1 MYNESKEWEDPT
13 RRRFRQEQTMIYQEI
28 FLKQVFPQLS
38 AVSGEPVLRAY
49 LPDNLWEMERQEQ
62 KRPCLLICPGGAY
75 AFVSQREGEP
85 VALQFLTEGWNVFV
99 LQYSVAPFHFPA
111 QLCEVAAALELLYQ
125 QAEAWHC
132 DTRRVAI
139 LGFSAGGHLAAHYSN
154 AYAWPEVRALFPESR
169 PVQGTLLCY
178 PVISAQPGLAHLGS
192 FRNLLG
198 KDELNAED
206 VRRFSCQNL
215 VSPQTPPAFLWHT
228 AADGS
233 VPVGNSLLYAQAL
246 AEKNIPFA
254 LHIYPAGGHGL
265 ATVDGQTNDTLPPA
279 VRHAHNWLE
288 DAKAW
293 LRITFPDPEQE

>member
-1 MYNESKEWEDPT
+1 MYNERKEQEGPT

-28 FLKQVFPQLS
+28 FLKQAFPQLS
-38 AVSGEPVLRAY
+38 PISGEPVLRAY

-85 VALQFLTEGWNVFV
+85 VALQFLAEGWNVFV
-99 LQYSVAPFHFPA
+99 LQYSVAPFRFPA

-125 QAEAWHC
+125 QAEVWHC
-132 DTRRVAI
+132 DTGCVAI

-154 AYAWPEVRALFPESR
+154 AYDWPEVRALFPESR

-198 KDELNAED
+198 KEQLSEAD
-206 VRRFSCQNL
+206 VQRFSCQNL
-215 VSPQTPPAFLWHT
+215 VSSQTPPTFLWHT
-228 AADGS
+228 ASDGS

-265 ATVDGQTNDTLPPA
+265 ATVDGQTNDALLPA
-279 VRHAHNWLE
+279 VRHAHNWLA

-293 LRITFPDPEQE
+293 LRITFPDSEQN